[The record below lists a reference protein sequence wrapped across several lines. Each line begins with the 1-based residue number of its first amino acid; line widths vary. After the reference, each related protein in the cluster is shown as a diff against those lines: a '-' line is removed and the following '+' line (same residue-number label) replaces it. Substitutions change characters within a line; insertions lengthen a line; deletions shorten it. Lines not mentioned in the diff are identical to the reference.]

1 MAYCTASD
9 VRLIIHTSLTDSD
22 IASIIET
29 SDAQIDRRL
38 GTQSSSDKV
47 VKKLSMLFTART
59 IKQRQPDSVAV
70 GEYKESSGDIQATW
84 SREIAALLRLY
95 TPPTVATSNYQHVDE
110 ECRYV
115 KKS

>member
-9 VRLIIHTSLTDSD
+9 VRLIIHTSLSDSE

-29 SDAQIDRRL
+29 SDAVIDKRI
-38 GTQSSSDKV
+38 GAQSTSDKA
-47 VKKLSMLFTART
+47 VKKLSMLFTAKT

-70 GEYKESSGDIQATW
+70 GEYRETTGDLQATW

-95 TPPTVATSNYQHVDE
+95 TPPTVASSNYQHVDE
-110 ECRYV
+110 EQRYE
-115 KKS
+115 KS